1 MEVKELSQLRFLNM
15 EINQLKQ
22 RRQELISRAEK
33 ITNVITDM
41 PRGGQGL
48 DVKDELIDLID
59 LIALKEKQCII
70 EQRRIE
76 RFIACAPDSLTRQ
89 ILALRFVNGLSW
101 RQVAFSVGGGNTEGS
116 VKMICYRYI
125 NKSNK

>member
-101 RQVAFSVGGGNTEGS
+101 RQVAFSVGGGNTEDS
-116 VKMICYRYI
+116 VKKTAYRYL
-125 NKSNK
+125 KKT